1 MNTLAL
7 DDLRDLPVVL
17 RVWSPDPREPTLAAV
32 LGLSKTA
39 AWAGVHA
46 GQLPARRVGHRWLV
60 PTPALLRW
68 LGAEADVENG
78 QNQADGGDDGS
89 SEASAVRV
97 ATAAPGG
104 E

>member
-1 MNTLAL
+1 MKTLGL

-32 LGLSKTA
+32 LGLSKA
-39 AWAGVHA
+39 AVWAGVHA

-78 QNQADGGDDGS
+78 QNRADGGDDGS

-97 ATAAPGG
+97 ATDAPGG
-104 E
+104 G